1 VQVLITVSQ
10 TSRIIFNEIMAQTA
24 ASLLNRRRLQDISE
38 LQNKPYPGI
47 TLHVRDNDVTKA
59 CLILAP
65 EDSAP
70 LHLTIHI
77 HDRYPIE
84 PPRIKIQSKISHP
97 NVYQD
102 YICASV
108 LNTKEG
114 YTPAYTLK
122 GICIQL
128 LSFFGSDSIEQDYGG
143 VVVDLKQYARG
154 GTFQPTLNGTHVL
167 DSFCCLQCG
176 YGQPVRPTLGNTI
189 ADNIDHEATFDRMEI
204 DTQAKIVRPDHAI
217 ADQTRHLTDLPN
229 ELLVAITEFMEEETL
244 FLAARAWPGFSK
256 LLQSQNLI
264 QIREMQCFTL
274 KTGFQHCR
282 LGVGVDISLAR
293 GRKVQSEF
301 DYISIEAVEKLK
313 VRTSVQGLPFS
324 NWLPLPFSEAHWNRV
339 KDLAGTSLEAI
350 GQAAAISGPVENVLY
365 AFMND
370 ITVKLCEATSGGS
383 HASKKSYSR
392 YSSRTDAKST
402 LTHAS
407 EKAVESYYQLYH
419 LLVTLAT
426 DNPDIAAEAGRRIKA
441 FVEGDQSK
449 AEFPNLGHLL
459 VAMLI
464 ADVTMTSKITEAI
477 IKEAITRNVVWML
490 DSRGAGMTGLSYFEP
505 SEFSM
510 FRLSKTY
517 EASKTSYNLLMF
529 AHLMRKTV
537 KEPAAGNDATESR
550 TLEDIREELFSR
562 HGSPPAGTA
571 AELAAS
577 IRRIQQVD
585 SFPDFLTAMDVAVP
599 TKEEFTRFLRRT
611 LHESVDKGYSKWA
624 LPQEEALAIRLKE
637 EPTVDV
643 VYGMRPSASS
653 GERYTFFPQEHKR
666 KRSEGSERGGRG
678 GRGRRRGYGRGRG
691 RGHGGRGGW

>member
-1 VQVLITVSQ
+1 
-10 TSRIIFNEIMAQTA
+10 MAQTA
-24 ASLLNRRRLQDISE
+24 ASLLNRRRLQDMSE

-47 TLHVRDNDVTKA
+47 NLHVRDTDITQA
-59 CLILAP
+59 CLILTP
-65 EDSAP
+65 KNSAP
-70 LHLTIHI
+70 LHLAVHM

-84 PPRIKIQSKISHP
+84 PPRITIQSKISHP

-102 YICASV
+102 YICASI
-108 LNTKEG
+108 LNTTEG

-167 DSFCCLQCG
+167 DDFCCLQCG
-176 YGQPVRPTLGNTI
+176 YGQPVHPTLGTTI
-189 ADNIDHEATFDRMEI
+189 ADNIDHEATSDRMEI
-204 DTQAKIVRPDHAI
+204 DTQAKILHPDHAI
-217 ADQTRHLTDLPN
+217 VGQTRHLTDLPN

-282 LGVGVDISLAR
+282 LGVGVDVSLAR

-301 DYISIEAVEKLK
+301 DYISMEAVEKLK
-313 VRTSVQGLPFS
+313 VCTSVQGLPFS
-324 NWLPLPFSEAHWNRV
+324 NWLPLPFSEAHWSRV
-339 KDLAGTSLEAI
+339 KGLAGTSLEAI
-350 GQAAAISGPVENVLY
+350 GQAATISGPVKNVLY

-370 ITVKLCEATSGGS
+370 VTVKLCEATSGGS
-383 HASKKSYSR
+383 HASKRSHSR
-392 YSSRTDAKST
+392 YSSTRMDAKST

-426 DNPDIAAEAGRRIKA
+426 DNPDVAAEAGRRIKA

-464 ADVTMTSKITEAI
+464 ADVAMSSKITEAI

-490 DSRGAGMTGLSYFEP
+490 DSRGAGMAGLSYFEP

-537 KEPAAGNDATESR
+537 TKPAAGTDATESR
-550 TLEDIREELFSR
+550 TLQDIRGELFSR

-577 IRRIQQVD
+577 IRRIQKVD
-585 SFPDFLTAMDVAVP
+585 SFPDFLEAMDVAVP

-624 LPQEEALAIRLKE
+624 LPQEEALAIRLEE
-637 EPTVDV
+637 EPTVDI
-643 VYGMRPSASS
+643 VYGMRPSAWSA
-653 GERYTFFPQEHKR
+653 EPYTFFPHEQKR
-666 KRSEGSERGGRG
+666 KRGEGPRRGGRG
-678 GRGRRRGYGRGRG
+678 HGRGHGHGRGRG
-691 RGHGGRGGW
+691 RDGW

>member
-1 VQVLITVSQ
+1 
-10 TSRIIFNEIMAQTA
+10 MAQTA
-24 ASLLNRRRLQDISE
+24 ASLLNRRRLQDVNE

-47 TLHVRDNDVTKA
+47 TLHIRDNDITQA
-59 CLILAP
+59 CLILTP
-65 EDSAP
+65 GDSAP

-84 PPRIKIQSKISHP
+84 PPRITIQSKVSHP

-102 YICASV
+102 YICASI

-128 LSFFGSDSIEQDYGG
+128 LSFFSSDSIEQSYGG

-154 GTFQPTLNGTHVL
+154 GTFQPTLYGNRVV
-167 DSFCCLQCG
+167 DDFCCLQCG
-176 YGQPVRPTLGNTI
+176 FGQPVRPSLGETI
-189 ADNIDHEATFDRMEI
+189 AETADHEATSDHMEI
-204 DTQAKIVRPDHAI
+204 DPQAKTVRPDHAI
-217 ADQTRHLTDLPN
+217 ASQTRHLTDLPN

-244 FLAARAWPGFSK
+244 FLAARAWPCFSK

-282 LGVGVDISLAR
+282 LGVGVDASLAR

-301 DYISIEAVEKLK
+301 DYISMEAFEKLK
-313 VRTSVQGLPFS
+313 VRNSVQGLPFS

-339 KDLAGTSLEAI
+339 KGLAGTSLEAI
-350 GQAAAISGPVENVLY
+350 GKAATISGPVENVLY

-370 ITVKLCEATSGGS
+370 VTVKLCEATSGGS
-383 HASKKSYSR
+383 RASKNSHSR

-426 DNPDIAAEAGRRIKA
+426 DNPQIVADASKRIKA
-441 FVEGDQSK
+441 FMDGDRSK
-449 AEFPNLGHLL
+449 TEFPNLGHLL

-464 ADVTMTSKITEAI
+464 ADMTMTSGITEAI

-490 DSRGAGMTGLSYFEP
+490 DSRGAGMAGLSYFEP
-505 SEFSM
+505 SEFSL
-510 FRLSKTY
+510 FRLSRTY

-529 AHLMRKTV
+529 AHLMRETV
-537 KEPAAGNDATESR
+537 TKPAAGTDVTESR
-550 TLEDIREELFSR
+550 TLQDIRRELFSR
-562 HGSPPAGTA
+562 HGSPLAGTA

-585 SFPDFLTAMDVAVP
+585 SFPEFLEAMDVAIP

-624 LPQEEALAIRLKE
+624 LPQERALAIRLKD
-637 EPTVDV
+637 EPTVDIA
-643 VYGMRPSASS
+643 YGLRPSAWR
-653 GERYTFFPQEHKR
+653 GERYTFFPHKQKR
-666 KRSEGSERGGRG
+666 KRGEGQERGGRG
-678 GRGRRRGYGRGRG
+678 GRGRGHRHGRGD
-691 RGHGGRGGW
+691 RGGW

>member
-1 VQVLITVSQ
+1 
-10 TSRIIFNEIMAQTA
+10 MAQTA
-24 ASLLNRRRLQDISE
+24 ATLLNRRRLHDINE

-47 TLHVRDNDVTKA
+47 TLHVRDNDITQA
-59 CLILAP
+59 CLILTP

-77 HDRYPIE
+77 HDRYPVE
-84 PPRIKIQSKISHP
+84 PPRITIQSKVSHP

-102 YICASV
+102 YICASI

-128 LSFFGSDSIEQDYGG
+128 LSFFSSDSIEQTGG
-143 VVVDLKQYARG
+143 GFVVDLKQYAQR
-154 GTFQPTLNGTHVL
+154 GTFRPSLDGNHVV
-167 DSFCCLQCG
+167 DDFCCLQCG
-176 YGQPVRPTLGNTI
+176 FGQPVRPHLGN
-189 ADNIDHEATFDRMEI
+189 DIDENDDDEATSYLMEI
-204 DTQAKIVRPDHAI
+204 DAQANTIGPDHAI
-217 ADQTRHLTDLPN
+217 NGQRLHLTDLPN
-229 ELLVAITEFMEEETL
+229 ELLVVVTEFMEEEAL

-274 KTGFQHCR
+274 KTGFKQCR
-282 LGVGVDISLAR
+282 LGVGVDVSLAR

-301 DYISIEAVEKLK
+301 DYISVEAVEKLK
-313 VRTSVQGLPFS
+313 VRTSVQGLAFS
-324 NWLPLPFSEAHWNRV
+324 HWLPLPFSEAHWNRV
-339 KDLAGTSLEAI
+339 RGLAGTSLETI
-350 GQAAAISGPVENVLY
+350 GQAAAISGRVENVLY

-370 ITVKLCEATSGGS
+370 VTVKLCEATSADSRTSNNS
-383 HASKKSYSR
+383 HAR

-426 DNPDIAAEAGRRIKA
+426 DNPGIAAEASRRIKA
-441 FVEGDQSK
+441 FVEGDRSK
-449 AEFPNLGHLL
+449 TEFPNLGHLL

-464 ADVTMTSKITEAI
+464 ADVTMTSEITEAI

-490 DSRGAGMTGLSYFEP
+490 DSRGAGMAGLSYFEP
-505 SEFSM
+505 SAFSM

-537 KEPAAGNDATESR
+537 TKQAADADATESR
-550 TLEDIREELFSR
+550 TLQTVRKELFGR

-585 SFPDFLTAMDVAVP
+585 SFPDFLKAMDVAIP
-599 TKEEFTRFLRRT
+599 TKEDFTRFLRRT

-624 LPQEEALAIRLKE
+624 ISQERALAMRLKE

-643 VYGMRPSASS
+643 VHGLRPWA
-653 GERYTFFPQEHKR
+653 GRDEPYTFFPREHKR
-666 KRSEGSERGGRG
+666 KRGEGQERGGRG
-678 GRGRRRGYGRGRG
+678 GRGRGHGRGRG
-691 RGHGGRGGW
+691 RGDRGGW